1 MRSEKGVVRRTSHV
15 ACRCLFGGRSV
26 WCSVVALLVVCLVLN
41 GCGDVIRRKFIRKPK
56 ARPKPQVMIYSDEG
70 GESQPIETLY
80 ENHFLYWKLWQVEA
94 ADLLD
99 RTASYGTIVSM
110 KRIRDTV
117 EGALTELRT
126 IRGYLKEEKAVA
138 LDAQIA
144 ELERVVESLQ
154 GDLSLGEGGRLRRQL
169 DQQRRGIERDFAP
182 KEMQSWLRAR

>member
-1 MRSEKGVVRRTSHV
+1 MRSEKHVAGHMSQV
-15 ACRCLFGGRSV
+15 ACRGRSGSRGV
-26 WCSVVALLVVCLVLN
+26 WCVVVVGLTVCLALN
-41 GCGDVIRRKFIRKPK
+41 GCGDVIRRKFIRKQK

-80 ENHFLYWKLWQVEA
+80 ENHFLYWKLWQMEA

-110 KRIRDTV
+110 KRIRNTV
-117 EGALTELRT
+117 EGALIELRT
-126 IRGYLKEEKAVA
+126 VRGYLTEEKAVA

-144 ELERVVESLQ
+144 ELERVEESLQ

-169 DQQRRGIERDFAP
+169 DQQRREIEQAFAP
-182 KEMQSWLRAR
+182 KEMKSWLKVR